1 MALNDSFG
9 NLVNDITQQVLQQV
23 QEQVRVSIA
32 DTVAQRIAEL
42 ITADRIN
49 TIITTEVQQQV
60 ARFQPDLSGLDARI
74 IEAGDAIIRRIDEDY
89 TARVG
94 TVVDQKISRIDLE
107 PLVKTAITDVLNTQG
122 QHLSL
127 APSCIPASALD
138 LNSLRITGDNI
149 SGGVVANFASTGID
163 DRATQCQ
170 LTIMD
175 AGTVF
180 ENTLYAAQIEVRG
193 NAVID
198 GDLIIK
204 GSIPRNSQTYQNIL
218 EDVNSISSATQDRIL
233 NYLQTQTLD
242 VAQLTIDNRVVIEG
256 NTLTT
261 AVLNSRLQSVGVL
274 RDLQT
279 AGETLLSETLYT
291 TNRRVGINTMDPST
305 ALSIWDEEIELGV
318 GKVSLNTAQFGTR
331 RDHDLILSSNGK
343 NNVTLKSDGTTEI
356 AQLRLGNMQFL
367 TRPSPPA
374 DNLPKGTVV
383 FNENPSLGGPLGW
396 VSLGDA
402 RWANFG
408 IID

>member
-9 NLVNDITQQVLQQV
+9 NLVNDIAQQVLQQV
-23 QEQVRVSIA
+23 QEQVRASIS
-32 DTVAQRIAEL
+32 DTVTHRINEL

-49 TIITTEVQQQV
+49 SIITTEVQQQV

-74 IEAGDAIIRRIDEDY
+74 IDTGNRIIDNIESDY
-89 TARVG
+89 TARIS
-94 TVVDQKISRIDLE
+94 TVVDQKVGRLDLE
-107 PLVKTAITDVLNTQG
+107 PLVKTAIAEVLNSQG

-127 APSCIPASALD
+127 ATGCIPPSAID

-149 SGGVVANFASTGID
+149 SGGVIQNFTSVGID

-170 LTIMD
+170 LTVMD

-180 ENTLYAAQIEVRG
+180 ENTLYAARLEVRG
-193 NAVID
+193 DAVVD

-204 GSIPRNSQTYQNIL
+204 GTIPRNSQTYQNIL

-242 VAQLTIDNRVVIEG
+242 IAQLTIDNRVVIEG

-305 ALSIWDEEIELGV
+305 ALSIWDEEIELGL
-318 GKVSLNTAQFGTR
+318 GKISLNTAQFGTR

-343 NNVTLKSDGTTEI
+343 NNITLKSDGTTEI
-356 AQLRLGNMQFL
+356 AQLRIGNMQFS

-374 DNLPKGTVV
+374 DNMPKGTVV

>member
-32 DTVAQRIAEL
+32 ETVTQRINEL

-49 TIITTEVQQQV
+49 TIITTEVHQQV
-60 ARFQPDLSGLDARI
+60 ALFQPDLSGLDARI
-74 IEAGDAIIRRIDEDY
+74 IDAGNTIIERIDADY

-127 APSCIPASALD
+127 APACIPASAID
-138 LNSLRITGDNI
+138 LNSLRISGDNI
-149 SGGVVANFASTGID
+149 AGGVVANFASSGID

-180 ENTLYAAQIEVRG
+180 ENTLYAASLEVRG
-193 NAVID
+193 NAVVD

-242 VAQLTIDNRVVIEG
+242 IAQLTIDNRVVIEG

-305 ALSIWDEEIELGV
+305 ALSIWDEEIELGL
-318 GKVSLNTAQFGTR
+318 GKISLNTAQFGTR

-356 AQLRLGNMQFL
+356 AQLQIGNMQFL

-374 DNLPKGTVV
+374 DNMPKGTVV